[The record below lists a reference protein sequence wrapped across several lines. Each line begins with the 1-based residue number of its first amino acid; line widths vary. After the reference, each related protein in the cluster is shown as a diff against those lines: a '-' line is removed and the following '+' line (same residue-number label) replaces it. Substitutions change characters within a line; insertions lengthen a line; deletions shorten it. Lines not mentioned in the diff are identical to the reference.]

1 MAAAVAAAAAAAVVP
16 AAGAGKLRGHLMAIR
31 VTSISGNEG
40 ERLLQ
45 RFKRICLRSG
55 LFKELKRRQSYEK
68 PSERR
73 RREANEHRRAARRA
87 ERRKAMEVR
96 K

>member
-1 MAAAVAAAAAAAVVP
+1 MS
-16 AAGAGKLRGHLMAIR
+16 IR
-31 VTSISGNEG
+31 VASISGNEG

-55 LFKELKRRQSYEK
+55 LFKELKRRQYYEK

-73 RREANEHRRAARRA
+73 RREASESRRAALRA
-87 ERRKAMEVR
+87 ERRKAREAR
-96 K
+96 RA